1 MGLEVRED
9 WEDATR
15 YARPWR
21 PVKPLEIICEHWARS
36 LKQRAQ
42 RRWDAVLERYES
54 GPEGLLEGLGDVEVD
69 SVLSVL
75 DCLLRKDEEGARKVA
90 KRGDGDGRVGEDI
103 VTSALTIAV
112 DQLGVGV
119 IQNY

>member
-9 WEDATR
+9 WDGATR

-54 GPEGLLEGLGDVEVD
+54 GPEGLLGGLGDVA
-69 SVLSVL
+69 SFAAVLSVL
-75 DCLLRKDEEGARKVA
+75 DCLLRKEEDGARNVA
-90 KRGDGDGRVGEDI
+90 KRGDGDGRDII
-103 VTSALTIAV
+103 VTSALTMSV
-112 DQLGVGV
+112 DQHEVGV